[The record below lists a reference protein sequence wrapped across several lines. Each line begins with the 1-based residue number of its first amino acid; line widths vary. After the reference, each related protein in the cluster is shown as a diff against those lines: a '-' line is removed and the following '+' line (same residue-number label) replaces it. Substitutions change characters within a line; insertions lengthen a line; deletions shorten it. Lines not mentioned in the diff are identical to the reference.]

1 MSSEI
6 KAIETEYKGYKFRS
20 RLEAR
25 WAVFFDAAEIEWEYE
40 PEGFENENGER
51 YLPDFYLPKYD
62 FYVEVKPPREGA
74 LEEILKACKFVGN
87 RIKVLMVLG
96 NIPDDKLDAVFW
108 APCIYRCP
116 LTDDLIAQLVPIAEG
131 TWESEKE
138 VYLAVGVYSLCNMKF
153 STKIVCDTDFKG
165 PRAEQTKF
173 LTTIHHESERH
184 DIAEDEFTFT
194 ESQNEHWE
202 HLRNLYKKARQA
214 RFEHGEKG

>member
-108 APCIYRCP
+108 VPCIYRCP

-131 TWESEKE
+131 TWESEGE

-153 STKIVCDTDFKG
+153 STKIVCDTDYEG
-165 PRAEQTKF
+165 PRAEQAKF

-194 ESQNEHWE
+194 ESLNEHWE